1 MDTDSQSYF
10 FLPLTYICELIEEGL
25 IQTFWAPQATCIQ
38 KYVNDRHEV
47 NNFCVLLLQVI
58 GVTPPSMSV
67 HPIHARTALRAWIT
81 SMSSNVFVKKGGQA
95 KDVMWT

>member
-1 MDTDSQSYF
+1 MDTDSLSYC
-10 FLPLTYICELIEEGL
+10 FLPLTYICISIEEGL

-38 KYVNDRHEV
+38 KYVNNRRQV

-58 GVTPPSMSV
+58 GVTPPLMSV

-81 SMSSNVFVKKGGQA
+81 SIGSNVFVKKGGQA
-95 KDVMWT
+95 KYVMWT